1 MTYTHAVWD
10 FNGTILNDVDA
21 GILAVNRLLAER
33 NLPLL
38 SGKEDYYR
46 VFRFPIRDYY
56 VALGFD
62 FSVESYETIAPLWV
76 SLYLEYAKDTPLC
89 EGVREAL
96 SCLQER
102 GLTQTLLSA
111 SEKGMLQAQITD
123 LGLLEYFESLWGRD
137 DIHAH
142 SKLDI
147 ARAWRASHPDARVFV
162 IGDTEHDCEAAK
174 VMEADCYLIAGG
186 HQSKDKLLGTG
197 YPVFDSL
204 FELTDFLIAE
214 KKI

>member
-1 MTYTHAVWD
+1 MTYTHAIWD

-46 VFRFPIRDYY
+46 VFRFPIREYY

-62 FSVESYETIAPLWV
+62 FSVESYETVAPLWV
-76 SLYLEYAKDTPLC
+76 SLYLEYVKDAPLC
-89 EGVREAL
+89 QGVQEAL
-96 SCLQER
+96 SCFRER

-111 SEKGMLQAQITD
+111 SEKGMLQEQMAS
-123 LGLLEYFESLWGRD
+123 LGLLGYFDGLLGRD

-147 ARAWRASHPDARVFV
+147 ARSWRQAHPDARAFV
-162 IGDTEHDCEAAK
+162 VGDTEHDCEAAK
-174 VMEADCYLIAGG
+174 VMGADCYLIAGG
-186 HQSKDKLLGTG
+186 HQPKEKLIATG

-204 FELTDFLIAE
+204 FELIDFLIAE